1 LFFALWPSPGWA
13 SPLLEAA
20 ASTIEMAGA
29 RAMHPSD
36 LHVTLS
42 FLGSV
47 EESRLEALC
56 SSAAALHAAAFALQ
70 FDRIELWRES
80 RVLVAAC
87 SQIPPAGLAL
97 AQGLQLA
104 ACGLGLAPD
113 RKSWRPHLTLAR
125 SVLPRYLPAELQA
138 ERPLT
143 SPLAWS
149 VSRFFLAESLISPQ
163 PRRYARLGGWPLR

>member
-1 LFFALWPSPGWA
+1 LFFALWPPPGWA
-13 SPLLEAA
+13 SPLVEAA
-20 ASTIEMAGA
+20 ASTIDMAGA

-47 EESRLEALC
+47 EETRLEALR
-56 SSAAALHAAAFALQ
+56 SRAAALRADAFALQ
-70 FDRIELWRES
+70 FDRIELWPES

-87 SQIPPAGLAL
+87 SQIPTAGLAL

-104 ACGLGLAPD
+104 ASELGLAPD

-125 SVLPRYLPAELQA
+125 SVLPSYLPAELQA
-138 ERPLT
+138 ERQLRSPLT
-143 SPLAWS
+143 WS
-149 VSRFFLAESLISPQ
+149 ARRFFLAESLVGAQ
-163 PRRYARLGGWPLR
+163 PPRYATLGSWPLR